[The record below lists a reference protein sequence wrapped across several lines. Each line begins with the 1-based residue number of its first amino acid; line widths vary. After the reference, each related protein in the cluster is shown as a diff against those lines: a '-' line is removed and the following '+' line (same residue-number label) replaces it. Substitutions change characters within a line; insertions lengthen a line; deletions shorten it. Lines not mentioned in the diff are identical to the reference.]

1 MEIKKFNS
9 LEDLQQALGTKPA
22 VMLYFYQDTC
32 GVCVQVLPKVKAMVE
47 ESFPLMELWVIE
59 AEQHREIMAQMRML
73 SIPGILVFFE
83 GQESYRGNGLTAIS
97 QFQQT
102 IGRYYQLMFE

>member
-47 ESFPLMELWVIE
+47 ESFPLMELWVME
-59 AEQHREIMAQMRML
+59 AEQHINGTSNGRGLGA
-73 SIPGILVFFE
+73 LVF
-83 GQESYRGNGLTAIS
+83 RK
-97 QFQQT
+97 
-102 IGRYYQLMFE
+102 